1 MASSSQ
7 DDNDK
12 KVNTLLRLVHLFYL
26 QDIKFKI
33 EREIFEGTYATS
45 TIVLLSRLQ
54 ECQFCNRV

>member
-33 EREIFEGTYATS
+33 ESEIFEGTYATS